1 MSLNNLFNKK
11 IIFFGD
17 SITDANRLLNPKYP
31 NGFGFVS
38 MINDDYAINHGYAN
52 ITILN
57 KGISGNKTGDL
68 LNRINEDVLSENPD
82 VVIILIGIND
92 IWHPYNENKKAD
104 KVQIIN
110 NLKEIVRILKENKIR
125 VILMTP
131 FLFPVDEYLRGLI
144 FVFNE
149 LYYEIDKFITE
160 NKIEY
165 IDLLKPLKEYAL
177 IKGNHTVTLDGV
189 HPTILGHGIIAQ
201 QVINYLWISE

>member
-1 MSLNNLFNKK
+1 
-11 IIFFGD
+11 
-17 SITDANRLLNPKYP
+17 
-31 NGFGFVS
+31 
-38 MINDDYAINHGYAN
+38 
-52 ITILN
+52 
-57 KGISGNKTGDL
+57 
-68 LNRINEDVLSENPD
+68 
-82 VVIILIGIND
+82 
-92 IWHPYNENKKAD
+92 
-104 KVQIIN
+104 
-110 NLKEIVRILKENKIR
+110 
-125 VILMTP
+125 MTP

-177 IKGNHTVTLDGV
+177 IKGNHTVTLDGI

>member
-1 MSLNNLFNKK
+1 MSLDNLFNKK

-38 MINDDYAINHGYAN
+38 MINDDYAINHSYAN

-57 KGISGNKTGDL
+57 KGISGNKTSDL
-68 LNRINEDVLSENPD
+68 LNRIDDILNESPD

-92 IWHPYNENKKAD
+92 IWHPYGEGKKAD
-104 KVQIIN
+104 LYEFIS
-110 NLKEIVRILKENKIR
+110 NLKKIVNTFKEKKIR
-125 VILMTP
+125 TILMTP
-131 FLFPVDEYLRGLI
+131 FLFPVDEYLKDMI
-144 FVFNE
+144 FIFNE
-149 LYYEIDKFITE
+149 LYYEMTKYITSE
-160 NKIEY
+160 RIEY
-165 IDLLKPLKEYAL
+165 IDLYKPLKEYAL